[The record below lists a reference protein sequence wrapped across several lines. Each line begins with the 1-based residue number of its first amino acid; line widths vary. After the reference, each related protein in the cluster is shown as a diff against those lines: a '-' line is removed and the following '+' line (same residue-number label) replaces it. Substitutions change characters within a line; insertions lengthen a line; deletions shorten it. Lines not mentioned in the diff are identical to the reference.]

1 MSAHTRALLM
11 LLAVSAIWGFASPV
25 IKITFPYFP
34 PALFLTYRFAI
45 TILLLIPLTLYLEPK
60 TLHQLKELSPNEA
73 FLLFLSG
80 FLGSTVQLGLL
91 FWGLDLTTTLDGSV
105 INATSPV
112 FVAIAGI
119 YFLKEKVTSRELLG
133 LIVSFIGTLVIVI
146 QPLLEGQKLFS
157 GSVLGNFL
165 VLAGTVSWVGYVVI
179 TKKQLKHKITPL
191 VLTTNMFVVGF
202 ITMSI
207 ILFYLNTPSQ
217 ITTYFQNASL
227 TAHACVVYMA
237 YISGALAYFLYQ
249 KAQKLIEVSEANIV
263 LYLAPVFTI
272 PLSYF
277 WLGERITLPFAIGS
291 LIIVAG
297 VVLSEFRTARSHHV
311 S

>member
-1 MSAHTRALLM
+1 MASAT
-11 LLAVSAIWGFASPV
+11 
-25 IKITFPYFP
+25 
-34 PALFLTYRFAI
+34 
-45 TILLLIPLTLYLEPK
+45 
-60 TLHQLKELSPNEA
+60 
-73 FLLFLSG
+73 SG
-80 FLGSTVQLGLL
+80 WLGSLGLMQLTFMEMRLDGPSAGIIL
-91 FWGLDLTTTLDGSV
+91 FQLSSIDALSVKLRSRRSTMTSTLSLFILQESLYTEPGSV

-217 ITTYFQNASL
+217 ITAYFQNASL